1 MNFNKPTFNH
11 ERKQKLLAAS
21 AAIGLFATASCAS
34 EQSPTPPPETSVTS
48 VAPGSTSSETAPTTS
63 ELAGPLAE
71 KNEYNQSSVAE
82 LSQKFVGR
90 GPESNNPVTQDE
102 AIAFITELSNT
113 YEDEGNSPLK
123 QSIQEAIDSINQSQL
138 GNKKIEHFNITDR
151 EASPQDMVNNM
162 TILNALA
169 ANPDNKGFGAAV
181 HTLSSMNNRTH
192 TGGTKYFDPDFFTD
206 NSLAATGGSSG
217 KPAKTITLKAGKVV
231 GSWQFGSDP
240 GFGYD
245 YTDPQASIVA
255 KAKYPQGYLKDQEAY
270 ARNHVG
276 EYSTDQTELLH
287 IFEYVVPDDA
297 SPFTKDGEAK
307 DSSQNVWD
315 LKKTVPTENNGVWVN
330 TRTIMAEG
338 IRARF
343 T

>member
-48 VAPGSTSSETAPTTS
+48 VAPGSTSSETTPTTS

-102 AIAFITELSNT
+102 AIAFITELSNA
-113 YEDEGNSPLK
+113 YEADGNSPLK

-138 GNKKIEHFNITDR
+138 GSKKIEHFNITDR

-169 ANPDNKGFGAAV
+169 ANPDN
-181 HTLSSMNNRTH
+181 
-192 TGGTKYFDPDFFTD
+192 
-206 NSLAATGGSSG
+206 
-217 KPAKTITLKAGKVV
+217 
-231 GSWQFGSDP
+231 
-240 GFGYD
+240 
-245 YTDPQASIVA
+245 
-255 KAKYPQGYLKDQEAY
+255 
-270 ARNHVG
+270 
-276 EYSTDQTELLH
+276 
-287 IFEYVVPDDA
+287 
-297 SPFTKDGEAK
+297 
-307 DSSQNVWD
+307 
-315 LKKTVPTENNGVWVN
+315 
-330 TRTIMAEG
+330 
-338 IRARF
+338 
-343 T
+343 

>member
-1 MNFNKPTFNH
+1 M
-11 ERKQKLLAAS
+11 
-21 AAIGLFATASCAS
+21 
-34 EQSPTPPPETSVTS
+34 
-48 VAPGSTSSETAPTTS
+48 
-63 ELAGPLAE
+63 
-71 KNEYNQSSVAE
+71 
-82 LSQKFVGR
+82 
-90 GPESNNPVTQDE
+90 
-102 AIAFITELSNT
+102 
-113 YEDEGNSPLK
+113 
-123 QSIQEAIDSINQSQL
+123 
-138 GNKKIEHFNITDR
+138 
-151 EASPQDMVNNM
+151 
-162 TILNALA
+162 
-169 ANPDNKGFGAAV
+169 
-181 HTLSSMNNRTH
+181 
-192 TGGTKYFDPDFFTD
+192 
-206 NSLAATGGSSG
+206 
-217 KPAKTITLKAGKVV
+217 
-231 GSWQFGSDP
+231 
-240 GFGYD
+240 
-245 YTDPQASIVA
+245 A

>member
-48 VAPGSTSSETAPTTS
+48 VAPGSTTSETAPTTS

-102 AIAFITELSNT
+102 AIAFITELSNA
-113 YEDEGNSPLK
+113 YEADGNSPLK

-138 GNKKIEHFNITDR
+138 GNKKIEHFNIT
-151 EASPQDMVNNM
+151 
-162 TILNALA
+162 
-169 ANPDNKGFGAAV
+169 
-181 HTLSSMNNRTH
+181 H

-206 NSLAATGGSSG
+206 NSLAAAGGSSG

-240 GFGYD
+240 GYGYD

-315 LKKTVPTENNGVWVN
+315 LKNRPN
-330 TRTIMAEG
+330 
-338 IRARF
+338 
-343 T
+343 